1 MKDKQFFLDKS
12 NIILQLFEQ
21 KKNEGFNTTISD
33 SDIISEMELLFFGF
47 NQNYPALSDLKE
59 LKENYLDNM
68 RKGNRTERTLKKHL
82 LRFVDFIN
90 DYQ

>member
-21 KKNEGFNTTISD
+21 QKNEGFDTSISD

-47 NQNYPALSDLKE
+47 NQNYPAIADLKE
-59 LKENYLDNM
+59 LKENYLDNL
-68 RKGNRTERTLKKHL
+68 RKGNQTNRTLKKHL